1 MHPHLATLLPIS
13 ASSSKPGSAGPLS
26 AMSFVSLLLL
36 ALAATLHCTT
46 AGPDYYNPWYMINIA
61 SVVCL
66 SGDGE
71 QTNSSSSVIED
82 FGERLDVVLVAND
95 SISDAWIDAADGYAA
110 AADNKILYQTASW
123 SLLEYGTQGGKFSS
137 YWARFQVVN
146 ANASSM
152 SMCAM
157 VAEWNSSWKDNKAVL
172 SAVDV
177 MDRLDNKCKENDTV
191 ALAFNGPVSNNVIP
205 EAADRLFVRLADGL
219 CPRDESAKAMPVQTD
234 AVAPVIS
241 LFRGEVCA
249 PFFGPKTPHVSNEE
263 SDHKDSDWKCDLRF
277 IVPVGACVFVL
288 GCAGLV
294 YLLRRHKKES
304 AKKNETAETPKE
316 EDKQDPS
323 SLPSQGFALENSSNQ
338 TETSVFVLHMDARS
352 SLIASP
358 TSVSSPHL
366 ICAMLVERKADS
378 WSESDATQAAV
389 KVLDRLQYYCDM
401 NDTIILTFTAAV
413 TDSVARFLLDRT
425 TKRYRCAVS
434 MHFKVKNRRMDYV

>member
-137 YWARFQVVN
+137 YWARFQAVN

-191 ALAFNGPVSNNVIP
+191 ALAFNGPVSNNVVRYLEGEIAVNEAVSPFMMHKVESSKIP

-323 SLPSQGFALENSSNQ
+323 SLPYVL
-338 TETSVFVLHMDARS
+338 SVHPV
-352 SLIASP
+352 
-358 TSVSSPHL
+358 
-366 ICAMLVERKADS
+366 
-378 WSESDATQAAV
+378 
-389 KVLDRLQYYCDM
+389 
-401 NDTIILTFTAAV
+401 
-413 TDSVARFLLDRT
+413 
-425 TKRYRCAVS
+425 
-434 MHFKVKNRRMDYV
+434 